1 MFSTKWKRDGE
12 EDEDSFVEKLQWPFL
27 DNSVISSLFSLPVP
41 IFPQMFDDEFYR
53 FPSVSRVFEIE
64 RSFRTDQSF
73 FLVLIVANKIPR
85 IYFEQNNEYV
95 SFSFIRIIRI
105 LCFLLDFEFVIMVRA
120 LVDPALKSVN

>member
-1 MFSTKWKRDGE
+1 M
-12 EDEDSFVEKLQWPFL
+12 
-27 DNSVISSLFSLPVP
+27 
-41 IFPQMFDDEFYR
+41 
-53 FPSVSRVFEIE
+53 
-64 RSFRTDQSF
+64 
-73 FLVLIVANKIPR
+73 LIVANKIPR

>member
-12 EDEDSFVEKLQWPFL
+12 SKEDEDSFVEKLPRPFL

-41 IFPQMFDDEFYR
+41 IFPQMF
-53 FPSVSRVFEIE
+53 PSGFTCISNRTLVSN
-64 RSFRTDQSF
+64 RSI
-73 FLVLIVANKIPR
+73 LVLIVANKIPR

-105 LCFLLDFEFVIMVRA
+105 LCFLLDFEFVIMVRT